1 MAGKTESQIAEATYV
16 EMAEQSWKNPEQA
29 QVAKDWFESLSAY
42 EMALYRKGNGY
53 VFLFDKTCAEVT
65 DEDYEQNK
73 VPKGPSLEKP
83 TF

>member
-1 MAGKTESQIAEATYV
+1 MAGKTESQIAEATFV
-16 EMAEQSWKNPEQA
+16 EMAEQTWKNPEQA
-29 QVAKDWFESLSAY
+29 QVAKDWFESLSAFDTT
-42 EMALYRKGNGY
+42 LYRKGNCY
-53 VFLFDKTCAEVT
+53 VQLFDKNGAEVT

>member
-1 MAGKTESQIAEATYV
+1 MAGKTESQIAEATFV
-16 EMAEQSWKNPEQA
+16 EMAEQTWKNPEQA
-29 QVAKDWFESLSAY
+29 QVAKDWFGSLSAY
-42 EMALYRKGNGY
+42 EMELYRKGNGS
-53 VFLFDKTCAEVT
+53 VFLFDKNDAEVT